1 MAPRRRAGGGRPGS
15 QGLLCNNNHRT
26 GQVAFSPLRGL
37 LWLIFSNDSVRQVHL
52 SHPVRK
58 LRHKQGNN
66 FFKATQLVSWSE
78 FDQDLPL
85 ELTHSADPFSVP
97 VGSPLCAG
105 FGEGGVSDDWPVK

>member
-1 MAPRRRAGGGRPGS
+1 MAPRRRAGRGRPGS
-15 QGLLCNNNHRT
+15 QGLLCNNNHQT
-26 GQVAFSPLRGL
+26 GQVAFSALRGL

-78 FDQDLPL
+78 FDQDL
-85 ELTHSADPFSVP
+85 S
-97 VGSPLCAG
+97 
-105 FGEGGVSDDWPVK
+105 